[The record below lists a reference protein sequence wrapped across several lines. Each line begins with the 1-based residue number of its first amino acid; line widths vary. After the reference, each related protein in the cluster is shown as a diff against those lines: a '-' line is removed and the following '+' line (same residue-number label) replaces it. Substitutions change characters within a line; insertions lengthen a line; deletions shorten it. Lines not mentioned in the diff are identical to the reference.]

1 MSRRL
6 DLRRLGLAV
15 MAPALAIAIAV
26 TVSSA
31 VLIASGDKP
40 LDIYSTMW
48 DFGTQTNSIVSMVN
62 RAVPYYISG
71 LAVAVGFKMNLFN
84 IGVEGQ
90 YYLAGILA
98 AVVGAWL
105 DLPAPLHVACIC
117 IVAMA
122 VGAAWAGIAGVLKAT
137 RGVNEVIST
146 IMLNNIVLLGLGAWL
161 LTRFRESETGGSL
174 QIATERLPESALMP
188 NLNGWLDAIG
198 IDVPQG
204 SRLTGFLLVAILAGV
219 AFHVLLQ
226 RTRFGYDLRASG
238 HNAWA
243 ATSSGIDAKAMVVKA
258 MLLSGA
264 FAGLVGM
271 SYLLG
276 DFGRFSGDFP
286 TGLGFT
292 GIAVAL
298 LGRNHPVGIALGA
311 LLWGFLERSA
321 QRLDLEDV
329 PKEIVVIMQGT
340 IVLSVVVA
348 YEIVRRIKQAQ
359 LQREVSSKVDDERV
373 ADISSPAVTG

>member
-1 MSRRL
+1 MTIRRL
-6 DLRRLGLAV
+6 LLATA
-15 MAPALAIAIAV
+15 APALAILISL
-26 TVSSA
+26 TVSSV
-31 VLIASGDKP
+31 VLLASGDKP
-40 LDIYSTMW
+40 LDIYSSMW
-48 DFGTQTNSIVSMVN
+48 DFGTQTNSIISMIN
-62 RAVPYYISG
+62 RAVPYYLAG

-90 YYLAGILA
+90 YYLAALLA
-98 AVVGAWL
+98 GVVGAWL
-105 DLPAPLHVACIC
+105 DLPAPLHVASIC
-117 IVAMA
+117 VVAML

-161 LTRFRESETGGSL
+161 MGRFRESDTGGSL
-174 QIATERLPESALMP
+174 QIATERIPPSGLMP
-188 NLNGWLDAIG
+188 NLNGWIEAIG

-204 SRLTGFLLVAILAGV
+204 SRLTGFLLLAILAGV
-219 AFHVLLQ
+219 AFYVLLE
-226 RTRFGYDLRASG
+226 RTRFGFDLRASG

-243 ATSSGIDAKAMVVKA
+243 AAASGVDAKGMVVKA
-258 MLLSGA
+258 MLLSGG
-264 FAGLVGM
+264 FAGLVGL

-276 DFGRFSGDFP
+276 DFGRFTGDFP
-286 TGLGFT
+286 TGIGFT

-329 PKEIVVIMQGT
+329 PKEIVTIMQGT

-359 LQREVSSKVDDERV
+359 LQREVSSKVEDERV
-373 ADISSPAVTG
+373 AEVAGVPA